1 MAEQDWHPT
10 VQCMACDVGRA
21 AQISHYLHP
30 CAPLCFV
37 LLRKNVLEGAV
48 CRVTVSAQGL
58 CVNKQTQRDVC
69 LKGLPGLPAVLGQLP
84 ASPSSTQHLQGM
96 GYVTLAGH
104 MHTCSGFFILC
115 CGLEQRE
122 KEPVVLRSVISCLLD
137 GFQYLDIFFFNL
149 QIVR

>member
-10 VQCMACDVGRA
+10 VQCMACDVGKA

-58 CVNKQTQRDVC
+58 RVNKQTQRDVC

-84 ASPSSTQHLQGM
+84 ASPSSTQHLQDTASPG
-96 GYVTLAGH
+96 
-104 MHTCSGFFILC
+104 
-115 CGLEQRE
+115 
-122 KEPVVLRSVISCLLD
+122 
-137 GFQYLDIFFFNL
+137 
-149 QIVR
+149 